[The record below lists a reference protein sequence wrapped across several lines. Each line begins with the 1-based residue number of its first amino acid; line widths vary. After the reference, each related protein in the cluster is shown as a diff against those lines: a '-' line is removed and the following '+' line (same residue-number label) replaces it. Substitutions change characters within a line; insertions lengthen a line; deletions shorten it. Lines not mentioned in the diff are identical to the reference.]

1 MVEHVIGCGHVSG
14 LDVQG
19 VFRMTSDEAEAVTIG
34 RIEAARGLK
43 VIAGQSEV
51 YAASYMLFSG
61 SRGSPP
67 LTFGSSLPTS
77 ASSPAAS
84 QDIATQLRVYSQP
97 LRADQSFWAVSPPT

>member
-43 VIAGQSEV
+43 VIAGQSEE
-51 YAASYMLFSG
+51 AWM
-61 SRGSPP
+61 R
-67 LTFGSSLPTS
+67 
-77 ASSPAAS
+77 
-84 QDIATQLRVYSQP
+84 
-97 LRADQSFWAVSPPT
+97 